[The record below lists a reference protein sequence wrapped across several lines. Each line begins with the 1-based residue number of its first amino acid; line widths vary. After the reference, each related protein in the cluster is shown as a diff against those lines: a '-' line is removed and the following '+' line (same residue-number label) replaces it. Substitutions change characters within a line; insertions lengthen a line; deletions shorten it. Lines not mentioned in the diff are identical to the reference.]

1 MPTPAIRLAD
11 FEVSAERGFLPGAD
25 PLAAPPAD
33 APAGI
38 VRMAALRAE
47 LPKRLL
53 TGTVRASIDALAA
66 NAFELGGV
74 AAAGDTPALRFA
86 MADLSFLA
94 HAYVWGGPSPSPRL
108 PAVIA
113 KPWVAAAG
121 ALGRPPI
128 LSYASYCLDNWRRLD
143 VKKPIGLDNV
153 ALIRNFL
160 GGVDEDWFVT
170 IHVCIEAAA
179 GPGLAAAAR
188 LVELAEVGAR
198 DATAMGKALVALAA
212 SLREVNAVFARMPER
227 CDPYVYYHRVRPFIF
242 GTKDNPDLPE
252 GLVYEGA
259 FGDAPQML
267 RGETGAQSSIVPS
280 IDGALGVAHE
290 HDELRGYLNEMREY
304 MPPRHRVFMESLE
317 TRSRV
322 RAAVAA
328 TAALRP
334 AYDACLEELRA
345 FRTRHMEY
353 AATYITRQKK
363 TASLVGSG
371 GSTIWGTGG
380 TPFAPYLK
388 KHRDETEKGKLEGGG
403 NQGD

>member
-1 MPTPAIRLAD
+1 MSDVDDRLRLAD
-11 FEVSAERGFLPGAD
+11 FEVSPERGFLPEVD
-25 PLAAPPAD
+25 PLAAPPD
-33 APAGI
+33 HAPAG
-38 VRMAALRAE
+38 VRRMATLRAA

-53 TGTVRASIDALAA
+53 TGTVRPAIEALPDDAFDLAEA
-66 NAFELGGV
+66 LGR
-74 AAAGDTPALRFA
+74 GDEALLRYA

-94 HAYVWGGPSPSPRL
+94 HAYLWGGPAPEGRL

-113 KPWVAAAG
+113 EPWTAVAAT
-121 ALGRPPI
+121 LGRPPI

-143 VKKPIGLDNV
+143 PSRPVALDNV

-188 LVELAEVGAR
+188 LVALSGAASPDPDAIAGELE
-198 DATAMGKALVALAA
+198 ALAA
-212 SLREVNAVFARMPER
+212 SLGAVNAVFARMPER

-242 GTKDNPDLPE
+242 GTKDNPDLPD
-252 GLVYEGA
+252 GLVYEGV
-259 FGDAPQML
+259 FGGAPQRL
-267 RGETGAQSSIVPS
+267 RGETGAQSSIVPA
-280 IDGALGVAHE
+280 IDGALGVVHG
-290 HDELRGYLNEMREY
+290 HDDLRGYLNEMRDY
-304 MPPRHRVFMESLE
+304 MPPRHRAFIETLE
-317 TRSRV
+317 RRSRV
-322 RAAVAA
+322 RAVVAEEP
-328 TAALRP
+328 ALQAP
-334 AYDACLEELRA
+334 YDGCLAELAA

-388 KHRDETEKGKLEGGG
+388 KHRDETEAQKLGR
-403 NQGD
+403 